1 MTLRNF
7 NYSIST
13 EFDQYYWEVVKYDI
27 VMNFV
32 AFHVGTLDV
41 KRLNYGITTL
51 LPKVFGADKIT
62 HNRPISVTL
71 GGE

>member
-1 MTLRNF
+1 
-7 NYSIST
+7 
-13 EFDQYYWEVVKYDI
+13 VVKYDI

-71 GGE
+71 DRE